1 MYIWTF
7 FYKKQRLY
15 NKKTDKKLYNID
27 VQKSTSTPPNKYIS
41 IIKCIENKLWQHN
54 YLGKLQLHNPMKN
67 WNKEKPYINVW
78 WFPEKKSRKKKPPL
92 PIFSFKPDHP
102 KLNSSF
108 IYWLVMQ
115 IPTHNNSASSPNVAS
130 NTIALLSNQTT
141 PKVNSHHFHK
151 TFYPPPTKN
160 RVSQQIVKPEKLQKK
175 QLNLPQTNCN
185 SEMNYHLS
193 TPFLHITH
201 DDIMIHQEGDS

>member
-1 MYIWTF
+1 
-7 FYKKQRLY
+7 
-15 NKKTDKKLYNID
+15 
-27 VQKSTSTPPNKYIS
+27 
-41 IIKCIENKLWQHN
+41 
-54 YLGKLQLHNPMKN
+54 
-67 WNKEKPYINVW
+67 
-78 WFPEKKSRKKKPPL
+78 
-92 PIFSFKPDHP
+92 
-102 KLNSSF
+102 
-108 IYWLVMQ
+108 MQ